1 MAAAPLMPAVP
12 RWITSA
18 AGRADREELRTRSFF
33 TECFRDKRE
42 HIPAIVRTMVGEYF
56 EANNIVPD
64 GVRVIEPAAAQSNV
78 NFAMLGRIA
87 KHDEQQFI
95 RMLEDMRQIF
105 PATDAQ
111 PHSAS
116 DSVAAIVAATVSSF
130 QEAMA
135 GSNSLA
141 TANTRGRVRVVA
153 DGGMF
158 FVPNI
163 DESHVERFL
172 HVRWIEKWLRANRHN
187 GIDTL
192 VVGWTN
198 LVVLHHTQMAH
209 GSTWVQRRDDM
220 ITALRLWAEQLL
232 HYIIAG
238 HTNMPMHCWR
248 MGMHSLRLLAELKL
262 HAVLMTT
269 EFRTAADKTTRAD
282 AKRYGTEVQPSRP
295 TEVLAAFREA
305 VDATYRN
312 QAFLDFF
319 GPLQKA
325 LCKARRTGADAL

>member
-1 MAAAPLMPAVP
+1 
-12 RWITSA
+12 
-18 AGRADREELRTRSFF
+18 
-33 TECFRDKRE
+33 
-42 HIPAIVRTMVGEYF
+42 VGEYF
-56 EANNIVPD
+56 EAHNIVPD
-64 GVRVIEPAAAQSNV
+64 GVRVLEPTAAPTNV

-87 KHDEQQFI
+87 KHDEQQFL
-95 RMLEDMRQIF
+95 RQLQDMRQIF
-105 PATDAQ
+105 PATDPQSITATEN
-111 PHSAS
+111 
-116 DSVAAIVAATVSSF
+116 VAAIVAATVSSF

-141 TANTRGRVRVVA
+141 TANTRGRVRIVA

-172 HVRWIEKWLRANRHN
+172 HVGWIEKWLRANRQT

-192 VVGWTN
+192 VVGWGN
-198 LVVLHHTQMAH
+198 LIILHHTQMAH
-209 GSTWVQRRDDM
+209 GSTWVQRREDM

-232 HYIIAG
+232 HYISAG
-238 HTNMPMHCWR
+238 HTNIPMHCWR
-248 MGMHSLRLLAELKL
+248 LGMHSLRLLAELKL
-262 HAVLMTT
+262 HAVLVNT
-269 EFRTAADKTTRAD
+269 EVRTATTARAD

-295 TEVLAAFREA
+295 MEVLAAFRES